1 MGPLSDRLG
10 RKPVLLIGLTLF
22 ALGCLGMLWVE
33 NAVQLWILRFIQAV
47 GVCSATAIWQALVI
61 DRYREGQANRVFA
74 TIMPLVALSPALAP
88 LLGAWL
94 LNHASWRAI
103 FAALLVI
110 TRCCCCRR

>member
-22 ALGCLGMLWVE
+22 ALGCPGMLWVE

-47 GVCSATAIWQALVI
+47 GVCAAAAIWQALVV
-61 DRYREGQANRVFA
+61 DRYREGRANRVFA

-88 LLGAWL
+88 LLGAG
-94 LNHASWRAI
+94 
-103 FAALLVI
+103 
-110 TRCCCCRR
+110 C

>member
-1 MGPLSDRLG
+1 M
-10 RKPVLLIGLTLF
+10 IGLTLF

-47 GVCSATAIWQALVI
+47 GVCAAAAIWQALVV

-88 LLGAWL
+88 LLGAG
-94 LNHASWRAI
+94 
-103 FAALLVI
+103 
-110 TRCCCCRR
+110 C